1 MKPSLWLSAAFGAL
15 AIGISVGAVLAD
27 NDKDNKHHR
36 QEIVRAVLVGYNE
49 VPTLSSAASGS
60 FKAVID
66 EDAGTITYELKYQG
80 LPTVTQSHL
89 HFGRKAISGPVV
101 VFLCSNL
108 GNGPAGTQACPP
120 GEATLTGTIQMADIL
135 GGAAAQGLA
144 AGEFAEFLAA
154 VRSGSTYA
162 NVHSTGFPAGE
173 IRGQVFESFR

>member
-1 MKPSLWLSAAFGAL
+1 MKPSFWLSAAFGTL
-15 AIGISVGAVLAD
+15 AIGILVSAVLAD
-27 NDKDNKHHR
+27 NDKGNKRHR
-36 QEIVRAVLVGYNE
+36 QEIVRAVLVGYSE
-49 VPTLSSAASGS
+49 VPTLSSAASGT

-80 LPTVTQSHL
+80 LPGVSQSHL
-89 HFGRKAISGPVV
+89 HFGRKAINGPVV

-108 GNGPAGTQACPP
+108 GNGPAGTQACPD

-154 VRSGSTYA
+154 IRSGSTYA
-162 NVHSTGFPAGE
+162 NVHSATFPTGE
-173 IRGQVFESFR
+173 IRGQVVESFR